1 MPLVSPG
8 RPGAGADLS
17 ARRPAGLKV
26 RACQSASG
34 GVYRCV
40 GRGATLPGIPLS
52 SAPVSIPAL
61 PVVRPSACPGLVR
74 VVAAAD
80 GGLCRIKLPG
90 GRLDARQAR
99 TIAAA
104 ARSYGSG
111 AIDATNRANLQL
123 RGIRDGAGDA
133 LAGAL
138 LDAGLGPR
146 ASAADAADAT
156 DAAHDKAALAAS
168 DDVRNLMLSPL
179 AGLDPAAL
187 LDSRALARP
196 LLDML
201 THEPRRGELSPK
213 FSIQLDGG
221 ESVAALDHPHDIWL
235 AARRCDD
242 GELRI
247 AAGVA
252 GCPPVS
258 SDDSPA
264 SFDVAPDQAVA
275 LVRALLLAFL
285 DLAPADVTR
294 MRGLLATG
302 GERALRERAQHYAP
316 FPLAADPAL
325 ADWRRMPAD
334 AALRFGARASLDAA
348 RCSVGAQFVLGRLD
362 ATQLERLAALAEAEG
377 DATLSMTPWQGVF
390 VHGVRCERAP
400 AVLDALASLGLVCT
414 PSDPLAAL
422 VACTGSAGCAK
433 AHADTK
439 HDALALA
446 ARVGQPVDVHLTGCE
461 RHCALPHPATYTLV
475 AVAPAR
481 YDLYRRDAATGL
493 GAPLARHLTIDQAAA
508 RLTGTRHSQ
517 DTTTD
522 A

>member
-1 MPLVSPG
+1 M
-8 RPGAGADLS
+8 
-17 ARRPAGLKV
+17 
-26 RACQSASG
+26 
-34 GVYRCV
+34 
-40 GRGATLPGIPLS
+40 
-52 SAPVSIPAL
+52 
-61 PVVRPSACPGLVR
+61 RPSACPGLVR

-123 RGIRDGAGDA
+123 RGIRDGAGHP

-146 ASAADAADAT
+146 ASAADAADAA
-156 DAAHDKAALAAS
+156 DAAQDRAALAAS

-187 LDSRALARP
+187 LDSRALALP

-235 AARRCDD
+235 AARRRDD

-316 FPLAADPAL
+316 FPLEADPAL
-325 ADWRRMPAD
+325 AGWRRMPAD
-334 AALRFGARASLDAA
+334 AALRFGARPSLDAA

-390 VHGVRCERAP
+390 VHGVRRERAP
-400 AVLDALASLGLVCT
+400 AALDALASLGLVCT

-433 AHADTK
+433 ARADTK

-481 YDLYRRDAATGL
+481 YDLYRRDAAAGL

>member
-99 TIAAA
+99 AIAAA

-146 ASAADAADAT
+146 TSAADAADAA
-156 DAAHDKAALAAS
+156 DAAHDRAALAAS

-187 LDSRALARP
+187 LDSHALARP

-235 AARRCDD
+235 AARRRGD
-242 GELRI
+242 GALRI
-247 AAGVA
+247 AAGLA

-302 GERALRERAQHYAP
+302 GERALRERVRHYAP
-316 FPLAADPAL
+316 FPLEADPAL
-325 ADWRRMPAD
+325 AGWRRMPAD
-334 AALRFGARASLDAA
+334 AALRFGARPSLDAA

-390 VHGVRCERAP
+390 VHGVRRERAP

-433 AHADTK
+433 ARADTK

-446 ARVGQPVDVHLTGCE
+446 ARVGHPVDVHLTGCE

-481 YDLYRRDAATGL
+481 YDLYRRDAAAGL

-508 RLTGTRHSQ
+508 RLTGVRHSQ
-517 DTTTD
+517 DTTD

>member
-1 MPLVSPG
+1 M
-8 RPGAGADLS
+8 
-17 ARRPAGLKV
+17 
-26 RACQSASG
+26 
-34 GVYRCV
+34 
-40 GRGATLPGIPLS
+40 S

-90 GRLDARQAR
+90 GQLDARQAR
-99 TIAAA
+99 AIAAA

-146 ASAADAADAT
+146 ASAADAADAA
-156 DAAHDKAALAAS
+156 DAAHDRAALAAS

-235 AARRCDD
+235 AARRRDD
-242 GELRI
+242 GALRI
-247 AAGVA
+247 AAGLA

-264 SFDVAPDQAVA
+264 SFDVAPDRAIA

-334 AALRFGARASLDAA
+334 AALRFGARPSLDAA

-390 VHGVRCERAP
+390 VHGVRRERAP
-400 AVLDALASLGLVCT
+400 AVLDALVSLGLVCT

-433 AHADTK
+433 ARADTK

-446 ARVGQPVDVHLTGCE
+446 ARVGHPVDVHLTGCE
-461 RHCALPHPATYTLV
+461 RHCALPHPATFTLV

-481 YDLYRRDAATGL
+481 YDLYRRDAAAGL

-508 RLTGTRHSQ
+508 RLTGAAQPGH
-517 DTTTD
+517 TTD

>member
-1 MPLVSPG
+1 MRAS
-8 RPGAGADLS
+8 RRRAGCTDAL
-17 ARRPAGLKV
+17 AAAPH
-26 RACQSASG
+26 C
-34 GVYRCV
+34 
-40 GRGATLPGIPLS
+40 PGIPLS

-99 TIAAA
+99 AIATA

-123 RGIRDGAGDA
+123 RGIRDGAA
-133 LAGAL
+133 NPLAAAL
-138 LDAGLGPR
+138 LEAGLGPR
-146 ASAADAADAT
+146 TRDSDAADAAD
-156 DAAHDKAALAAS
+156 DKAALAAS

-235 AARRCDD
+235 AARHRGD
-242 GELRI
+242 GALRI
-247 AAGVA
+247 AAGLA

-294 MRGLLATG
+294 MRAVLATG
-302 GERALRERAQHYAP
+302 GERALRERAQHHAP
-316 FPLAADPAL
+316 FPLEADPAL
-325 ADWRRMPAD
+325 AGWRRMPVD
-334 AALRFGARASLDAA
+334 AALRFGARPSLDAA

-362 ATQLERLAALAEAEG
+362 ATQLERLAVLAEAEG

-390 VHGVRCERAP
+390 VHGVRRERAP

-433 AHADTK
+433 ARADTK

-446 ARVGQPVDVHLTGCE
+446 ARVGHPVDVHLTGCE

-481 YDLYRRDAATGL
+481 YDLYRRDAAAGL

-508 RLTGTRHSQ
+508 RFMGTRHSQ
-517 DTTTD
+517 DTTD

>member
-17 ARRPAGLKV
+17 ARRPAGQKV

-40 GRGATLPGIPLS
+40 GRGATHCPGIPLN
-52 SAPVSIPAL
+52 SAPASIPAS

-99 TIAAA
+99 AIAAA
-104 ARSYGSG
+104 ARRYGSG

-123 RGIRDGAGDA
+123 RGIRDDAADA
-133 LAGAL
+133 LAHAL

-146 ASAADAADAT
+146 ASVGNGPADA
-156 DAAHDKAALAAS
+156 AALAAS
-168 DDVRNLMLSPL
+168 DDVRNVLLSPL
-179 AGLDPAAL
+179 AGHDPGAL
-187 LDSRALARP
+187 VDSHALAVP

-201 THEPRRGELSPK
+201 ASEPRRGELSPK

-221 ESVAALDHPHDIWL
+221 EAVAALDHPHDIWL
-235 AARRCDD
+235 AAWRRGD
-242 GELRI
+242 GAVRL
-247 AAGVA
+247 AAGLA
-252 GCPPVS
+252 GCPPVACG
-258 SDDSPA
+258 DRPA
-264 SFDVAPDQAVA
+264 SVDVSPEQGPA

-294 MRGLLATG
+294 MRALLATCD
-302 GERALRERAQHYAP
+302 ERTLLARAAHYLP

-325 ADWRRMPAD
+325 ADWRRTRAD
-334 AALRFGARASLDAA
+334 PALRFGAAPSRDAA
-348 RCSVGAQFVLGRLD
+348 RCSVGAQFALGRLD
-362 ATQLERLAALAEAEG
+362 AAQLERLAALAEADG
-377 DATLSMTPWQGVF
+377 DGTLSMTPWQGVF
-390 VHGVRCERAP
+390 MHGVPNERA
-400 AVLDALASLGLVCT
+400 AAMREALASLGLVCAA
-414 PSDPLAAL
+414 SDPLATL

-433 AHADTK
+433 ARADTK

-446 ARVGQPVDVHLTGCE
+446 ARVGHPLDVHLTGCE
-461 RHCALPHPATYTLV
+461 RHCALPHPAAHTLV
-475 AVAPAR
+475 AVAPAH
-481 YDLYRRDAATGL
+481 YDLYRRDAAAGL
-493 GAPLARHLTIDQAAA
+493 GAPLARHLTIDQAAV
-508 RLTGTRHSQ
+508 RLMDARHSQ
-517 DTTTD
+517 DTTD